1 MSQIQPLAV
10 PRRRGV
16 MRRRIIPGVG
26 VALAVLGALELGLRI
41 IAEGHPSQEVRM
53 YALAF
58 SVTAGAIV
66 AGLRGATGA
75 VLVLLIASGV
85 SEAGDINR
93 SYNVTIASSAC
104 PTGAPGLL
112 SDGKA
117 PGMSLAGVVAWNVT
131 VCPEATR
138 TFTGTGGWKV
148 CVYREYPGPQKWA
161 TSNMYFD
168 MTDDGRGNAIV
179 TTTANP
185 CHTFYDVE
193 VGVADGDLVYVRPT
207 QAGDTEG
214 ALGVSAGTA
223 VSVYLEAVYKRAL

>member
-41 IAEGHPSQEVRM
+41 IAEGHPSQEVR
-53 YALAF
+53 
-58 SVTAGAIV
+58 
-66 AGLRGATGA
+66 
-75 VLVLLIASGV
+75 VLLIASGV